1 MKTTKIIFVLILST
15 FIISLFTFSISRN
28 EVFAETTKGMNVGQK
43 APSFKLLTVDGKKLD
58 LESFRK
64 DKTVLLVFGATWCP
78 SCKHEVPFLKGY
90 YDRFKSDG
98 LKVLNVDIQESQK
111 KVSSFVDKNNISY
124 PVVLDEK
131 ADVAILYEIRGIP
144 LNILL
149 DKDGVIR
156 YRDNELPDIDDVKK
170 LLVN

>member
-1 MKTTKIIFVLILST
+1 MKTTKIFFVLTLST
-15 FIISLFTFSISRN
+15 FIISLFTFNISEN
-28 EVFAETTKGMNVGQK
+28 VVFAAAKTGINVGQK
-43 APSFKLLTVDGKKLD
+43 APTFKLLTIDGKDLE

-78 SCKHEVPFLKGY
+78 SCKHEVTFLKRY
-90 YDRFKSDG
+90 YDRFKGDG
-98 LKVLNVDIQESQK
+98 LKVLNVDIQESRK

-131 ADVAILYEIRGIP
+131 ADVASLYEIRGIP

-156 YRDNELPDIDDVKK
+156 YRDNELPDIDEVKK